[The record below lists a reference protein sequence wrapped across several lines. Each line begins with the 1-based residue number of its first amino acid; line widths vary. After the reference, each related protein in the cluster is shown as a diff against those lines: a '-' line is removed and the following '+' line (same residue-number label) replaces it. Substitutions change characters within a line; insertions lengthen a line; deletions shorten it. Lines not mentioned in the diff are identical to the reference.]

1 MDTTLDPRSL
11 RNDDRGAIMVIGVFL
26 SCLILAGMWYVIG
39 LGDAIIWRD
48 RSQEAADAIAFTS
61 ASVHARGMNLIAFVN
76 LLMVVIVTI
85 YLLLSLV
92 RAIIDIGLYITGD
105 PSTQGCFFWSLQGS
119 PKITGHS
126 LVNLGAYMAEGVVN
140 IFDENGGPR
149 YDGVGLGGAAEHI
162 GFPLSKI
169 PDNSGGR
176 DAAVCAAEATA
187 KATKCLIAYPLC
199 WLGFFLKCCKG
210 KPFTGPAQAL
220 GRVYRLLDDKI
231 IPPYRRFMK
240 TALPIMSEVE
250 YWTARLAPPVGAVAG
265 SVVGAQ
271 YAERTS
277 GSDPS
282 QTARH
287 WGTALSAS
295 MMEAKSGDQARC
307 KRMRDDLK
315 YIPYQGNGR
324 GPTLCNDG
332 MVSNSGPPGCTEDRP
347 GCICYRHGGVNPDQS
362 GLYRDAPCDNVDDS
376 QDRRVGLPVQGVKMN
391 ELCIKTF
398 QFLGDVISGIVSAVS
413 GAVSGRTN
421 GLRSTK
427 GQEVTD
433 SESAKNQ
440 QPSTAEEQKAEGQ
453 TFGGLFS
460 NFMSWVGEKFKDW
473 YCTGGPSDK
482 GIEVGAGHTHGSPGS
497 YEPKLTNRDFWE
509 KHERRGTGVPFIGGA
524 EVDHYIGPH
533 HMVPYA
539 ANGND
544 WMQVYGFVLDV
555 NKPEFAFDRVAVG
568 QGPKEWNS
576 QQDSYS
582 GAGFYVSEAEFY
594 FDCSKTWT
602 ADECNQQDKAT
613 YRMSWRTRM
622 RRVHRPKW
630 LKELTDKVPL
640 QGVISW
646 IISNNAV
653 IIELTQRYA
662 GIDIN
667 TAMGLLQNF
676 AGGGRIPPNMVH

>member
-1 MDTTLDPRSL
+1 
-11 RNDDRGAIMVIGVFL
+11 MVIGVFL

-105 PSTQGCFFWSLQGS
+105 PSTFGCNFLQLQGS
-119 PKITGHS
+119 PTIEGHS
-126 LVNLGAYMAEGVVN
+126 LVNLAGFMGESVVSLL
-140 IFDENGGPR
+140 DKNGGPR
-149 YDGVGLGGAAEHI
+149 YDGVGLGGPLEMLGH
-162 GFPLSKI
+162 PLSLV

-176 DAAVCAAEATA
+176 DAVKCAA
-187 KATKCLIAYPLC
+187 KATKEASPCVLALGIGYVPC
-199 WLGFFLKCCKG
+199 WIGIFTACCVSE
-210 KPFTGPAQAL
+210 PFTGPAKKL

-250 YWTARLAPPVGAVAG
+250 YWTARLAPPLGAVAG

-271 YAERTS
+271 YSERTS
-277 GSDPS
+277 GSDAS
-282 QTARH
+282 QTAKH

-295 MMEAKSGDQARC
+295 MMEAKSGDEARC
-307 KRMRDDLK
+307 KRMRDDLE
-315 YIPYQGNGR
+315 YIPYKGNGR

-332 MVSNSGPPGCTEDRP
+332 KVSNSGPPGCTEDRP
-347 GCICYRHGGVNPDQS
+347 GCICYKHGGVNPDQS

-376 QDRRVGLPVQGVKMN
+376 KDQRVGLPVQGVKMN
-391 ELCIKTF
+391 ELCVKTF
-398 QFLGDVISGIVSAVS
+398 QFIGDMVAAVVD
-413 GAVSGRTN
+413 AVTGSVGRTTN
-421 GLRSTK
+421 GLEATK
-427 GQEVTD
+427 GQRIKAD
-433 SESAKNQ
+433 PDSAKNLP
-440 QPSTAEEQKAEGQ
+440 PSDANEAKAEGQ
-453 TFGGLFS
+453 TFDGLLAG
-460 NFMSWVGEKFKDW
+460 FMDWVGDKFKDW
-473 YCTGGPSDK
+473 YCTGGPDDK
-482 GIEVGAGHTHGSPGS
+482 GIEVGAGHTHGGPGN
-497 YEPKLTNRDFWE
+497 YEPKLTNKDFWE

-582 GAGFYVSEAEFY
+582 GAGFYVAEAEFY
-594 FDCSKTWT
+594 FDCSKKW
-602 ADECNQQDKAT
+602 AEDECNQQDKAT